1 MNAPSSAAPVHVVLT
16 VAFPERV
23 LAAVAAVDPRI
34 VVHHHPC
41 DAGEPAPPELIG
53 LAEVLYSSDIL
64 PGPEHAPGL
73 RWVQLDTS
81 GIDHV
86 RDSALWHGD
95 ATITTL
101 GGISPAPLAEWV
113 MMMVLAHAHQLRA
126 TEQLQAEHR
135 WPTRAERWSRLMPRD
150 LPSATLGIIGYGRIG
165 QALAARAR
173 AFGMTVVATRR
184 DPSTRATD
192 RHGTLPDIPDVTV
205 LPSSALHELLGMSDY
220 VALTV
225 PLTEQ
230 TRGMIGVEALTATR
244 QGAVL
249 INASRGGVVDE
260 AALLA
265 ALDEGRIDM
274 AASDVFDQEP
284 LPADSPWWSHPRS
297 VVTPHVAGFAPDY
310 EDAVTALFTENLR
323 RYVHGEPL
331 LNVADRQRG
340 Y

>member
-1 MNAPSSAAPVHVVLT
+1 MITHTSDPIDVVVTLDFSA
-16 VAFPERV
+16 RV

-34 VVHHHPC
+34 VVHHHP
-41 DAGEPAPPELIG
+41 GGPGTSIPPEL
-53 LAEVLYSSDIL
+53 LRRAEILYSSDAL
-64 PGPEHAPGL
+64 PGREQAPGL

-86 RDSALWHGD
+86 RDSALWD
-95 ATITTL
+95 SDVIITTL

-113 MMMVLAHAHQLRA
+113 MMMVLAHAHHLRE
-126 TEQLQAEHR
+126 TERLQAEHR
-135 WPTRAERWSRLMPRD
+135 WPTRAERWSQLMPRD
-150 LPSATLGIIGYGRIG
+150 LRAATLGIVGYGRIG
-165 QALAARAR
+165 HALAARAR

-184 DPSTRATD
+184 DPHSPPAD
-192 RHGTLPDIPDVTV
+192 RHGTLDDIPEVRV
-205 LPSSALHELLGMSDY
+205 MASSDLNELLGMSDY

-225 PLTEQ
+225 PLTAE
-230 TRGMIGVEALTATR
+230 TRGMLGADAIANTR
-244 QGAVL
+244 RGAVI
-249 INASRGGVVDE
+249 INASRGGIVDE
-260 AALLA
+260 PALLA
-265 ALDEGRIDM
+265 ALDGGAIDLVV
-274 AASDVFDQEP
+274 SDVFDEEP

-331 LNVADRQRG
+331 LNVADRTRG